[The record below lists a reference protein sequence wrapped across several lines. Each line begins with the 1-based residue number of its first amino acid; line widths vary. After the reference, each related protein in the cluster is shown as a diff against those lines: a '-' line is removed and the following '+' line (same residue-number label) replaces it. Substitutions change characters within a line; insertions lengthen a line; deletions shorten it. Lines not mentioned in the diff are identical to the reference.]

1 MKRNEYMDLFDKVME
16 TNVYEVVF
24 GKNTID
30 LMLLGSDVKE
40 FEPDEVTKFTYT
52 EEEASS
58 LIELIFNDGLKTFEY
73 DDDFV
78 INVATDDR
86 KEALEV
92 AYKAVDK
99 YIENYGKE

>member
-1 MKRNEYMDLFDKVME
+1 MRRNDYMDLFDKVME

-30 LMLLGSDVKE
+30 LMLLGADVRE
-40 FEPDEVTKFTYT
+40 FEPDEVNKFKYT

-58 LIELIFNDGLKTFEY
+58 LMELIFNDGLKTFEY
-73 DDDFV
+73 DADFV
-78 INVATDDR
+78 VNVTTDDR

-99 YIENYGKE
+99 YIKNMERK